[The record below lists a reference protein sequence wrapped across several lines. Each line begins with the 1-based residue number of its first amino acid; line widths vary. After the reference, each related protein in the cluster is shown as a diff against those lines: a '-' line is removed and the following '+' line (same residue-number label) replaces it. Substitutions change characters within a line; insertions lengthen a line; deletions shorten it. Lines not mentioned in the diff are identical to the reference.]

1 MSAGATPA
9 ACVPRP
15 VRTPQAPMSARA
27 PPAFA
32 YPAMART
39 VKVRVLMGV
48 RKCFRPCV
56 RVRANRLYV
65 SQHLHKQNYLRVD
78 CCLYSDQACIC
89 VSTAADTK
97 AGHCTAYH

>member
-15 VRTPQAPMSARA
+15 VRTPQAPMSARV
-27 PPAFA
+27 PLAFA

-48 RKCFRPCV
+48 RNLVYGFVQTGCMFRSICTSKITCV
-56 RVRANRLYV
+56 WIIVFV
-65 SQHLHKQNYLRVD
+65 FGPGLHMRE
-78 CCLYSDQACIC
+78 
-89 VSTAADTK
+89 
-97 AGHCTAYH
+97 HCS